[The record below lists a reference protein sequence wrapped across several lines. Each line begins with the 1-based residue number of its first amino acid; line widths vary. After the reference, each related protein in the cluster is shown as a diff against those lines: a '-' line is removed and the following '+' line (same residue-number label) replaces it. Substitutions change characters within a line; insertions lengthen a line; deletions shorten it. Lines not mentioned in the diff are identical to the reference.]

1 MKNIPIIFKY
11 IGVCL
16 SLLFIISCNDDF
28 VSTRPL
34 GEVSEEVTWSDPA
47 LAEAFILDIYN
58 GLGQGGLDE
67 QMQASLTDEAMF
79 THPGRGINT
88 ITESR
93 SNDADQG
100 WINGTYSWS
109 ELYKRIRATNLA
121 IKNLAEPKF
130 DDSNKATRLLGEAYF
145 LRGYYYQQ
153 LLRFYGSIP
162 LVDRPYELGETDY
175 TLERSTYEDCVNFI
189 VSDCDKAVELLTG
202 IANSEGRA
210 SDVAALALKARVLI
224 YAASD
229 LHDVPTASSKSA
241 TISSYSNKEYLGYV
255 SGDRTARWQ
264 KAKDAALAVINQTK
278 YAYKMDLSAPVS
290 PEEGTENYKT
300 LSLGGGSNV
309 ASADGAVELLLGRF
323 FSDLKNEGGNY
334 VGRNNGPNGYHNWAG
349 NTPIQNL
356 VDDYEMIDGSRF
368 SWDNPTHASAPYQ
381 NRDPRFYATVLYDG
395 AGWKPRTD
403 DVKGLDPFNQIQTG
417 QYQVTNSSGSTT
429 VQAGLD
435 TRTSSVEDWNGTQT
449 GYYFRKFTDPDP
461 AVVDQN
467 TRQTIPWPVLKYTE
481 AVLNYIEASIELGQ
495 DGEAR
500 NWLNKIRFRSGMP
513 AVTESGDALRQR
525 YRNERRIELAYEEHR
540 FFDAR
545 RWMIAPNTLGSKIK
559 LIRIFGTLK
568 AGKQVKLYHYDPE
581 SYTYKYTPA
590 ELDPGI
596 ENRQWLDKMY
606 FMPISRDEINRNIK
620 LVQNPGFE

>member
-1 MKNIPIIFKY
+1 M
-11 IGVCL
+11 GVCL
-16 SLLFIISCNDDF
+16 SLLFITSCKDDF

-47 LAEAFILDIYN
+47 LAEAFVLDIYN

-93 SNDADQG
+93 SNAADQG

-121 IKNLAEPKF
+121 IVNLTESKF
-130 DDSNKATRLLGEAYF
+130 DDTNKANSLLGEAYF

-162 LVDRPYELGETDY
+162 LIDKPYELGEEDY

-189 VSDCDKAVELLTG
+189 VNDCDKAVELLTG
-202 IANSEGRA
+202 VTNPAGRA
-210 SDVAALALKARVLI
+210 NAIAALALKARVLT

-229 LHDVPTASSKSA
+229 LHDIPTASSKSP
-241 TISSYSNKEYLGYV
+241 TIAAFSNKEYLGYV
-255 SGDRTARWQ
+255 SGDRTERWQ
-264 KAKDAALAVINQTK
+264 KAKDAAFAVVNQTN
-278 YAYKMDLSAPVS
+278 YGYKMNLSAPVS
-290 PEEGTENYKT
+290 PAEGTENYKT
-300 LSLGGGSNV
+300 LSLGGGSNAV
-309 ASADGAVELLLGRF
+309 PADGAVELLLGRF
-323 FSDLKNEGGNY
+323 FSELKDEGGNY

-356 VDDYEMIDGSRF
+356 VDDYEMVDGSQF
-368 SWDNPTHASAPYQ
+368 SWTNPVHASAPYQ

-395 AGWKPRTD
+395 ADWKPRTN

-417 QYQVTNSSGSTT
+417 QYEVVNSSGSIT

-435 TRTSSVEDWNGTQT
+435 TRTSSIEDWNGTQT

-461 AVVDQN
+461 AIIDQN

-481 AVLNYIEASIELGQ
+481 AVLNYVEACIELGQ

-513 AVTESGDALRQR
+513 AITESGDALRQR
-525 YRNERRIELAYEEHR
+525 YRNERRIELVYEEHR

-545 RWMIAPNTLGSKIK
+545 RWMIAPNTIGSKIG
-559 LIRIFGTLK
+559 LIRIGATLK
-568 AGKQVKLYHYDPE
+568 DGKKVQVYHYDPE
-581 SYTYKYTPA
+581 SYTYKYTPSD
-590 ELDPGI
+590 LDPGI

-606 FMPISRDEINRNIK
+606 FMPISRDEINRNTK
-620 LVQNPGFE
+620 LTQNPGYE